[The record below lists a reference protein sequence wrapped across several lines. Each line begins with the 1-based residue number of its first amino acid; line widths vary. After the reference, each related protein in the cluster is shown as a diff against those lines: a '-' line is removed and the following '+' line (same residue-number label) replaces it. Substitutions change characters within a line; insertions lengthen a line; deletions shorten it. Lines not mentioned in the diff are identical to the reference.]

1 MRTDHSRRRGCSR
14 NSDGEIGLRED
25 RGCIGTGRSRVQ
37 GYPQLHSQFPSSLGM
52 RDGSKDTSCKAL
64 LPEFDHQD
72 PRDVSREGIST
83 CCFDSHA
90 VAFKHTYTHTHR
102 VRERESREEALL
114 VSLCPPGLSFS
125 TKCCLSTLLSSN
137 PPALGK
143 EMPLSSL
150 GFALHFL
157 CRGIPGNESE
167 AQS

>member
-102 VRERESREEALL
+102 VREREQRGGPPCLFVPTWPVLL
-114 VSLCPPGLSFS
+114 NKMLPVHFTLIESPSPGKRDAPVFSGVCPSLPVPWD
-125 TKCCLSTLLSSN
+125 TW
-137 PPALGK
+137 
-143 EMPLSSL
+143 
-150 GFALHFL
+150 
-157 CRGIPGNESE
+157 
-167 AQS
+167 Q